1 MERTRGKCGISQRGD
16 HSSSALGWG
25 SWVGWEVG
33 KEGCK
38 EVSKKNCKEFFWGM
52 AWGRGAARGE
62 RKAPLSTTKGK
73 GEIMTLP
80 PPPNNKADQMGG
92 K

>member
-1 MERTRGKCGISQRGD
+1 MRYLRNGGTAPNPPSAGALWCVCGGKWERKAAKRSQ
-16 HSSSALGWG
+16 
-25 SWVGWEVG
+25 
-33 KEGCK
+33 
-38 EVSKKNCKEFFWGM
+38 KKKIIAKNFFWGM

>member
-1 MERTRGKCGISQRGD
+1 MLYLRKGGTAPNPP
-16 HSSSALGWG
+16 SAGALWG
-25 SWVGWEVG
+25 GRAGE
-33 KEGCK
+33 EGRE
-38 EVSKKNCKEFFWGM
+38 EVSKKNGKEFFWGM